1 MKNKITI
8 SNQNSL
14 DVVADGAIAS
24 QFTAD
29 GRIIPVIIL
38 NTEQDRRLCDLASI
52 HQDCAFGD
60 VESRWALKRFS
71 NKFVYLVLRFEKPV
85 ELEVVVKFD
94 VSKQMSL
101 IDGIIHSR
109 AVYVQPGKRGDRV
122 GDTFDT
128 PKILVEI
135 PTRTTFD
142 KWESIMTKTIE
153 KKLKREGV
161 GRKELKSAVKDY
173 IATTRDLWVHRLK

>member
-1 MKNKITI
+1 MY
-8 SNQNSL
+8 
-14 DVVADGAIAS
+14 
-24 QFTAD
+24 
-29 GRIIPVIIL
+29 
-38 NTEQDRRLCDLASI
+38 
-52 HQDCAFGD
+52 
-60 VESRWALKRFS
+60 KR
-71 NKFVYLVLRFEKPV
+71 
-85 ELEVVVKFD
+85 
-94 VSKQMSL
+94 Q
-101 IDGIIHSR
+101 
-109 AVYVQPGKRGDRV
+109 GKGGDRV
-122 GDTFDT
+122 GDTVDA

>member
-1 MKNKITI
+1 MKNKISV

-14 DVVADGAIAS
+14 DVVADGAIAN

-38 NTEQDRRLCDLASI
+38 NTEKDRRLCDLASI
-52 HQDCAFGD
+52 HKDSAFGD

-71 NKFVYLVLRFEKPV
+71 KKFVYLVLRFEKPV

-94 VSKQMSL
+94 VYTQMSL
-101 IDGIIHSR
+101 IDGIIQSR
-109 AVYVQPGKRGDRV
+109 AVYVQPGKNGDRV
-122 GDTFDT
+122 GNTIDV

-142 KWESIMTKTIE
+142 DWESIMTKTIE
-153 KKLKREGV
+153 KRLKR
-161 GRKELKSAVKDY
+161 
-173 IATTRDLWVHRLK
+173 